1 MVRAPT
7 ARGFGSR
14 PVGGGRRGSSRA
26 SPVPAS
32 RGRATPTSGST
43 ISSLPPGSGA
53 FPAALRRGP
62 SAGRRP
68 RAGVA
73 FSRASIG
80 ERAKCPSKK
89 ASSSFSFAQA
99 TRMPRFGPLSS
110 SARYLPTLSAPAG
123 SAARREPSNCRRPSP
138 RGRGASFGLCR
149 RTCQRRSNAGHRHC
163 TTPTVR
169 LEPRAGDGRK
179 RVRREET
186 SLDVSTRGAR
196 GRLRHPC
203 PFNASVY
210 PTL

>member
-1 MVRAPT
+1 LGLRAPILRAPT
-7 ARGFGSR
+7 ARASEP
-14 PVGGGRRGSSRA
+14 PVGGGRRASSGA

-32 RGRATPTSGST
+32 RGLAAPTSGST
-43 ISSLPPGSGA
+43 IVVGGRSLSPRERGFSCGFAARAVGWTTAARGGSLFA
-53 FPAALRRGP
+53 
-62 SAGRRP
+62 
-68 RAGVA
+68 
-73 FSRASIG
+73 RASIG

-123 SAARREPSNCRRPSP
+123 SAARREPSNDRPPSP

-163 TTPTVR
+163 ITPTAR

-179 RVRREET
+179 RVRREE
-186 SLDVSTRGAR
+186 R
-196 GRLRHPC
+196 P
-203 PFNASVY
+203 
-210 PTL
+210 